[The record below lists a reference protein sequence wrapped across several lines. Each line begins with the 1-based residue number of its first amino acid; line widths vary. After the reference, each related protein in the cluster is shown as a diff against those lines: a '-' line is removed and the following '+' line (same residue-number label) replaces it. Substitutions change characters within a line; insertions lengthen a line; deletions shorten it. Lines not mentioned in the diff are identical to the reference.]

1 MIINSPPGI
10 PIIHRLS
17 PCKFY
22 YPPSIR
28 SDPIREIYSLC
39 LEINL
44 NTFEITLQRN
54 VVNDIQW
61 GSRRRVRF
69 KKEKK
74 NGETKKKR
82 EREKKY
88 NSLDRTS
95 NGKHRGERLQIWII
109 NRATQWAGR
118 ETRESLWNIY
128 ELIVWEPSK
137 Y

>member
-1 MIINSPPGI
+1 MQIL
-10 PIIHRLS
+10 LS
-17 PCKFY
+17 PVD
-22 YPPSIR
+22 PIR

-95 NGKHRGERLQIWII
+95 NGKHRGERLQI
-109 NRATQWAGR
+109 
-118 ETRESLWNIY
+118 
-128 ELIVWEPSK
+128 
-137 Y
+137 

>member
-74 NGETKKKR
+74 NGETKKER
-82 EREKKY
+82 EREEIQFPRSY
-88 NSLDRTS
+88 IEWQASWRTTPDL
-95 NGKHRGERLQIWII
+95 N
-109 NRATQWAGR
+109 N
-118 ETRESLWNIY
+118 
-128 ELIVWEPSK
+128 
-137 Y
+137 

>member
-1 MIINSPPGI
+1 MIYNGD
-10 PIIHRLS
+10 HDGEYDL
-17 PCKFY
+17 
-22 YPPSIR
+22 
-28 SDPIREIYSLC
+28 
-39 LEINL
+39 
-44 NTFEITLQRN
+44 
-54 VVNDIQW
+54 
-61 GSRRRVRF
+61 
-69 KKEKK
+69 KKKKK
-74 NGETKKKR
+74 NGETKKER

-118 ETRESLWNIY
+118 EARESLWNIY

>member
-74 NGETKKKR
+74 KWRDEKRER

-95 NGKHRGERLQIWII
+95 NGKHRGERLQI
-109 NRATQWAGR
+109 
-118 ETRESLWNIY
+118 
-128 ELIVWEPSK
+128 
-137 Y
+137 